1 MHHCINSYAK
11 VLEIACK
18 SQAKSHQALC
28 HQLSPNY
35 QVPWAPKREAEE
47 STTGFT
53 SCKIVIM
60 PKRWPASQATE
71 AEGEQSNEKASRLQV
86 AKRKRYFK
94 FQIH

>member
-1 MHHCINSYAK
+1 VSLKQGNKCT
-11 VLEIACK
+11 IALTAMQK
-18 SQAKSHQALC
+18 SWKLPANPRQ
-28 HQLSPNY
+28 SPTKLY
-35 QVPWAPKREAEE
+35 VTSFPQEE

-94 FQIH
+94 FQIY